1 MNVDLDNPQKCAKI
15 ASDLIDTFA
24 GVCNKIVERE
34 RKEDPDFT
42 ETLPSLLAGTLQFAV
57 RTFMVAGYNKE
68 QILESVEQ
76 CYENSRKDETVLKV
90 ILLRSLME
98 SMGDNSVQ

>member
-1 MNVDLDNPQKCAKI
+1 MNVDLDNPEKCAKI

-68 QILESVEQ
+68 QILDAVEQ

-90 ILLRSLME
+90 MLLRSLME
-98 SMGDNSVQ
+98 SMGDGPIQ